1 MIKVFKKK
9 KFLIGGLIVVLAIGY
24 LGYLGFQNSAT
35 YYYTVGEL
43 TAQPGPVNGDNIRVN
58 GLVADGSVEQDIKE
72 RILRFTIVDA
82 EGENS
87 MPVVYQGVVPDTF
100 KTGSDVVVEG
110 YLNSAGVFQ
119 ANNVLAKC
127 PSKYEYEP
135 EE

>member
-9 KFLIGGLIVVLAIGY
+9 KFLIGGLIVVLAIAY

-43 TAQPGPVNGDNIRVN
+43 TAQPGPVNGESIRVN

-87 MPVVYQGVVPDTF
+87 LPVVYQGVVPDTF

-110 YLNSAGVFQ
+110 YLNSAGVFH
-119 ANNVLAKC
+119 ANNILAKC
-127 PSKYEYEP
+127 PSRYVP